1 MIDTLSTPF
10 PPPRPVLGA
19 SLTQQGGAQVN
30 PAATA
35 KGATAPEVTPA
46 VAAPAATAAPAVE
59 ETGLPEGEMP
69 KIAAFPQVLES
80 FFYRYQL
87 DMEVSFAASAGDSD
101 STLPGPQLPAPEA
114 PAPTPMP
121 TPIQRSG
128 APEPGSRRAVIASA
142 FKEVRSFQVRSFTQ
156 QTTQLAGQLSPSTG
170 DKLRQ
175 TSRSVGRAFSMDFS
189 LKVSFLHQFSRQ
201 SETLAGHSETA
212 LSNYLDVSRTLS
224 VRSAG
229 DAQGFFDQ
237 VDQML
242 TQTEEDLHGNVDAF
256 LQDMKGQLGL
266 GEEDLAAAGQLL
278 HQGIADFFSTA
289 ADFLDQAEA
298 QFASYSGDQAPDLP
312 PPEELQAALAA

>member
-10 PPPRPVLGA
+10 PPPPPVLGA
-19 SLTQQGGAQVN
+19 SLSRQGGVEAK
-30 PAATA
+30 PAAAA
-35 KGATAPEVTPA
+35 KATSAPGA
-46 VAAPAATAAPAVE
+46 VAAVAPAATAAPAAE
-59 ETGLPEGEMP
+59 EIGLPEGDMP

-80 FFYRYQL
+80 FFYRYHL
-87 DMEVSFAASAGDSD
+87 DMELSFAASAGDSD
-101 STLPGPQLPAPEA
+101 TTLPGPQLPPPET
-114 PAPTPMP
+114 PTPPP
-121 TPIQRSG
+121 TPVQRSD

-189 LKVSFLHQFSRQ
+189 LKVSFLHQFSHQ
-201 SETLAGHSETA
+201 SQTLAGHSETA
-212 LSNYLDVSRTLS
+212 LSNYLDVSKTLS
-224 VRSAG
+224 IRSAS

-242 TQTEEDLHGNVDAF
+242 AQTEEDLHGNVDAF
-256 LQDMKGQLGL
+256 LQEMKGQLGL
-266 GEEDLAAAGQLL
+266 GEEDMAAAGQLL

-298 QFASYSGDQAPDLP
+298 QFASGSGDQAPDLP
-312 PPEELQAALAA
+312 PPEDFQAALAA